1 MAKAKGRRSRAD
13 EEGVDVR
20 RTSEGEMQAGPL
32 TRGVEV
38 TLTLLAIVARAD
50 EKTEVIVVAVQE
62 AREAMALGSARECF
76 ASPVPVDS
84 GGRATGPVEWSRSCL
99 KWLHFSCLS

>member
-1 MAKAKGRRSRAD
+1 MLAMAKAKGRRSRAD

-38 TLTLLAIVARAD
+38 TLTSLAIVARAD
-50 EKTEVIVVAVQE
+50 EKNEVIVEGRGSARGSAVVAVQE
-62 AREAMALGSARECF
+62 ARETMALGSARESF

-84 GGRATGPVEWSRSCL
+84 GGRAGGE
-99 KWLHFSCLS
+99 